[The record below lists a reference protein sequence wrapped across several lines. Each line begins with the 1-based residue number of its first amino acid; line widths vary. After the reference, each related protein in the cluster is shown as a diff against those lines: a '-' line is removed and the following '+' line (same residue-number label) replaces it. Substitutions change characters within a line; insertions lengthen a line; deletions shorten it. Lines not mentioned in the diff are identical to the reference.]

1 MIWSGRHAKRLMCL
15 VSLNSKQKGGR
26 GEREWAQVLRQA
38 GLNAYRGQQFA
49 GGIESPDVVCDSLP
63 NMHFE
68 VKRVERLNIY
78 EAMAQ
83 AIRDCAFKM
92 PVVAHRKNHQDWLVT
107 MRAKD
112 WIELAK
118 QYELVE

>member
-1 MIWSGRHAKRLMCL
+1 MT
-15 VSLNSKQKGGR
+15 NSKAKGGR
-26 GEREWAQVLRQA
+26 GEREWAQVLRQS
-38 GLNAYRGQQFA
+38 GLSAYRGQQFA
-49 GGIESPDVVCDSLP
+49 GGIDSPDVVCDSLP

-68 VKRVERLNIY
+68 VKRVERLNIHD
-78 EAMAQ
+78 AMAQ

-107 MRAKD
+107 MRASD
-112 WIELAK
+112 WVELAK